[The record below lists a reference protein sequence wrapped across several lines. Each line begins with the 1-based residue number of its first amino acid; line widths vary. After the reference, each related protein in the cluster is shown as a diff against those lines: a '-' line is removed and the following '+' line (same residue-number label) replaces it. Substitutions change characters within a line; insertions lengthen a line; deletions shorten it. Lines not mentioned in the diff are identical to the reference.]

1 MQPLAFRYRF
11 RPPGSPLRK
20 ADRHPRQRRS
30 LGTKSWGSRPPIP
43 ELFEQRNPKP
53 LRRRPVSIS
62 FAANFVVG
70 RIIVV
75 TLADDEVR
83 IAAIAGKF
91 EFAAAAYKR
100 AG

>member
-1 MQPLAFRYRF
+1 
-11 RPPGSPLRK
+11 
-20 ADRHPRQRRS
+20 
-30 LGTKSWGSRPPIP
+30 
-43 ELFEQRNPKP
+43 